1 MGQRVLAIDAHVER
15 LAHEVL
21 ETVDGVDG
29 PTLRVDIDG
38 VDGHIEV
45 LAVRLDAV
53 LVVGVRREV
62 DGVARVGEVAA
73 VVDRTDG
80 HVQQTWARNNSSYL
94 ISRVVM

>member
-1 MGQRVLAIDAHVER
+1 MGQCVLAVYAHVER

-21 ETVDGVDG
+21 EAVDGVDG

-38 VDGHIEV
+38 VDGHVEV

-62 DGVARVGEVAA
+62 DGVARVGEVTA

-80 HVQQTWARNNSSYL
+80 HVQETWVTNNNGQSL
-94 ISRVVM
+94 VFNKI